1 MVSLLFGNKTLKTRR
16 SIVVIGTIVFL
27 ILGAV
32 AFFLAQANKQD
43 VFALNQKL
51 PAGITVVK
59 NVFGEYL
66 IVNQKD
72 GYSFKIP
79 REWKGIESIEYL
91 PGRAEKEYFG
101 SSMTII
107 GKEGVPNL
115 LSIDRFNN
123 DEPDKSLIKWAEDEF
138 KAFELVGEF
147 TEDKIGKIDVV
158 KTKEEKHLMGMSV
171 YYFKKNNQVYALT
184 GGSEEY
190 LKYIITN
197 GKW

>member
-1 MVSLLFGNKTLKTRR
+1 MVSLFFGEKTLKTRR

-27 ILGAV
+27 ILGSV
-32 AFFLAQANKQD
+32 VFFLAQANKQD
-43 VFALNQKL
+43 VSSLNQKL

-66 IVNQKD
+66 VVNQKD

-79 REWKGIESIEYL
+79 KEWKGIESIDYL
-91 PGRAEKEYFG
+91 SGRAEKGYFG
-101 SSMTII
+101 SSITIV

-115 LSIDRFNN
+115 LSVDRFDNN
-123 DEPDKSLIKWAEDEF
+123 EQDKSLLRWAEDEF
-138 KAFELVGEF
+138 KTFELIGEF
-147 TEDKIGKIDVV
+147 TEDKIGEIDIV

-171 YYFKKNNQVYALT
+171 YYFKKNNLVYALT
-184 GGSEEY
+184 CGSEEY